1 MDDAGPGRIYQAF
14 KEITGIVQAS
24 GRGRYTVADVQLGTG
39 LHSDQS
45 GGWAILVAYSD
56 PGEPLRN
63 LTVFD
68 GLKFVVAEKPDEPV
82 DIPLSG
88 FLTPPAP
95 APVKT
100 RVGLV
105 AYEGDIGIV
114 GDNALL
120 NFGLPTQKR
129 LENPANPPNNFFNS
143 SISDPAGT
151 ILTDRDPADR
161 NIFGFDGDF
170 FESDQYLSNGQRATT
185 LRLSTNGDGYAP
197 GAVLFS
203 TDLFAPKIEP
213 VKSVDKA
220 VAQVG
225 DVLTYQVAVRNTG
238 LDPATNVVFRDA
250 IPANTD
256 YVPNSLSIVAGANAG
271 PKTDAPDDDAAE
283 FVSGGVVFR
292 LGELAVNG
300 SATVQFKVRVHS
312 LGLPLNLRILNSGT
326 VGFTV
331 EDPGR
336 TGQGGNQRG
345 LHPRHPA
352 RPGGQEDAHGR
363 LRGWRVRNLRDRR
376 QERGRGT
383 DPGSDGRHRH
393 AAARGHA
400 RRNGPLAAT
409 AGAVSPPRTASAASA
424 PIRWRPALPSPP
436 FVPACRS
443 RRTRRAAGW

>member
-1 MDDAGPGRIYQAF
+1 MKLRPPGATGYISLTSQIAPVDDAGPGRIYQAF
-14 KEITGIVQAS
+14 KEITGIVNAS
-24 GRGRYTVADVQLGTG
+24 RRGRYTVADVQLGTG

-129 LENPANPPNNFFNS
+129 LENAANPPNNFFNS
-143 SISDPAGT
+143 SISNPAGT

-170 FESDQYLSNGQRATT
+170 FESNQYLSNGQRQTT

-225 DVLTYQVAVRNTG
+225 EELTYQVAVRNTG
-238 LDPATNVVFRDA
+238 LDPATNVVFTRRD
-250 IPANTD
+250 
-256 YVPNSLSIVAGANAG
+256 SR
-271 PKTDAPDDDAAE
+271 K
-283 FVSGGVVFR
+283 
-292 LGELAVNG
+292 
-300 SATVQFKVRVHS
+300 H
-312 LGLPLNLRILNSGT
+312 
-326 VGFTV
+326 
-331 EDPGR
+331 
-336 TGQGGNQRG
+336 
-345 LHPRHPA
+345 
-352 RPGGQEDAHGR
+352 R
-363 LRGWRVRNLRDRR
+363 LR
-376 QERGRGT
+376 
-383 DPGSDGRHRH
+383 
-393 AAARGHA
+393 
-400 RRNGPLAAT
+400 
-409 AGAVSPPRTASAASA
+409 AGQPQH
-424 PIRWRPALPSPP
+424 
-436 FVPACRS
+436 RS
-443 RRTRRAAGW
+443 RRQCRAQD

>member
-1 MDDAGPGRIYQAF
+1 MVALWLTLAAPAARADRAFGLRESFNVHGDVTGTGNTLLTCLPRDTLCPAARQGTIADLGDNNNNTRPMQYVDIDGDAGTFNSSSALLPLPAGAKVEWAGLYWGGRWQAGDQRSGYPPPVEGNRNARDKVKLRAPGATGYDTLTSQIGVDDAGPGRIYQAF
-14 KEITGIVQAS
+14 TEITGIVKAS
-24 GRGRYTVADVQLGTG
+24 GPGRYMVADVQLGTG

-45 GGWAILVAYSD
+45 GGWAILVAYSRPAD
-56 PGEPLRN
+56 PLRN

-114 GDNALL
+114 GDNAVL

-143 SISDPAGT
+143 SISDTAGT

-170 FESDQYLSNGQRATT
+170 FESNQYLSNGQRQTT

-220 VAQVG
+220 VAQAG
-225 DVLTYQVAVRNTG
+225 EVLTYRS
-238 LDPATNVVFRDA
+238 PCATRD
-250 IPANTD
+250 
-256 YVPNSLSIVAGANAG
+256 SIRRR
-271 PKTDAPDDDAAE
+271 T
-283 FVSGGVVFR
+283 SS
-292 LGELAVNG
+292 
-300 SATVQFKVRVHS
+300 SATRFPQ
-312 LGLPLNLRILNSGT
+312 T
-326 VGFTV
+326 
-331 EDPGR
+331 
-336 TGQGGNQRG
+336 
-345 LHPRHPA
+345 
-352 RPGGQEDAHGR
+352 
-363 LRGWRVRNLRDRR
+363 
-376 QERGRGT
+376 
-383 DPGSDGRHRH
+383 
-393 AAARGHA
+393 
-400 RRNGPLAAT
+400 AT
-409 AGAVSPPRTASAASA
+409 TCRTASAS
-424 PIRWRPALPSPP
+424 
-436 FVPACRS
+436 
-443 RRTRRAAGW
+443 